1 MTRRLKDAD
10 VFLFFNEGAQ
20 PSSHSVTLK
29 AAGRKVQVWD
39 PATGTVSPLASTP
52 GKGSVTVK
60 LDLKPYE
67 TRLLTVQ

>member
-1 MTRRLKDAD
+1 VVTRRLKDAD

-29 AAGRKVQVWD
+29 AAGRKVRY
-39 PATGTVSPLASTP
+39 G
-52 GKGSVTVK
+52 
-60 LDLKPYE
+60 